1 MKLKA
6 TLLYMMVVLF
16 YTIHVASQTNST
28 PTEFGTTGETNTNP
42 DDSAAPID
50 SVVGLL
56 LISGIG
62 YVFHKQYVISKSV
75 K

>member
-1 MKLKA
+1 
-6 TLLYMMVVLF
+6 
-16 YTIHVASQTNST
+16 VASQTNST